1 MVSEAGGILC
11 EMLGGGVHRDTK
23 TLTLSAAHTHTAYT
37 MGERPPGS
45 EVFCVQQELYLM
57 LL

>member
-23 TLTLSAAHTHTAYT
+23 TLTLSVAHTHTAYT
-37 MGERPPGS
+37 MGERPPGF
-45 EVFCVQQELYLM
+45 EVFCDQQEL
-57 LL
+57 